1 MLQNGS
7 GESCES
13 ASTSSVGSTHSH
25 SKAPG
30 SQLHQKHHLFQ
41 NNLNNNS
48 NHTATSGSLN
58 SAFPDFTDD
67 LTKQVRRNFFFSF
80 SPIY

>member
-13 ASTSSVGSTHSH
+13 ASTSSVGSNNSH

-30 SQLHQKHHLFQ
+30 SQLHQKNNLFQ
-41 NNLNNNS
+41 NNLNINGNS
-48 NHTATSGSLN
+48 NQTTTSGS

-67 LTKQVRRNFFFSF
+67 LTKQVNSK
-80 SPIY
+80 ILEIL

>member
-13 ASTSSVGSTHSH
+13 ASTSSVGSNNSH

-30 SQLHQKHHLFQ
+30 SQLHQKNNLFQ
-41 NNLNNNS
+41 NNLTINGNS
-48 NHTATSGSLN
+48 NQTATSGSVN

-67 LTKQVRRNFFFSF
+67 LTKQVN
-80 SPIY
+80 IYLYI